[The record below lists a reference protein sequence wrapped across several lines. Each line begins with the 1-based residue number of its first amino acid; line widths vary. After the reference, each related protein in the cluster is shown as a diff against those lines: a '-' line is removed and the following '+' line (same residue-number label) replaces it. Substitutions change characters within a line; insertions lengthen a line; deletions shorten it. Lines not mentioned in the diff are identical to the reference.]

1 MQTGVTCLGIQA
13 MLRDLD
19 SSDWTTVVGALTTAR
34 QLVAHHPDILLQ
46 HL

>member
-1 MQTGVTCLGIQA
+1 MQTGLMHIGMQA

-34 QLVAHHPDILLQ
+34 QLVAHHPDVLLQ